1 MKLEFYEILSKD
13 DAFCKALGRVMLAA
27 SKLEIELKQYLRLQ
41 GSEVSE
47 KKATLGNL
55 IGILERSG
63 HLTKNGEI
71 HLKSINAQ
79 RNYLIHNLYG
89 SFVGEIEDQ
98 MLPVNDLVREDVE
111 VYTEKTELTAYNFGV
126 YSKVVCKAI
135 EQHGKYSQQDA
146 ANNAALLL

>member
-41 GSEVSE
+41 GSEISE
-47 KKATLGNL
+47 KRTTLGNL
-55 IGILERSG
+55 IGVLERNG
-63 HLTKNGEI
+63 HLTRNGEI

-89 SFVGEIEDQ
+89 SFAGEIEDQ
-98 MLPVNDLVREDVE
+98 MLPVEDLVQEDVE
-111 VYTEKTELTAYNFGV
+111 LYTEKTEFTAYNFGV
-126 YSKVVCKAI
+126 YSKIVCKAI
-135 EQHGKYSQQDA
+135 EQHNKYSQQGAVKGA
-146 ANNAALLL
+146 APLL